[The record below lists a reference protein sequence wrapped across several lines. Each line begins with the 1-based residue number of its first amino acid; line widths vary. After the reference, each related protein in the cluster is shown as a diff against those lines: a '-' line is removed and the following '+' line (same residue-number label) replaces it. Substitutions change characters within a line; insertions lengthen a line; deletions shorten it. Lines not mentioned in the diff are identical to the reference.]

1 MSAAAP
7 PGGADETEAAWRAQL
22 ERMAATFATL
32 RGAAGARPG
41 GSERDVVYRED
52 KLTLYRYRPLV
63 PASGRTPL
71 LIVYALV
78 NRPTMLD
85 LQPDRSL
92 IRRLLERGLDV
103 YLLDWGSPD
112 GADRLLELD
121 DYINGYLERC
131 VRHILRAHRIGAL
144 DLLGVCQGGTFSL
157 CYTALHP
164 GRVRNLVTMVTP
176 VDFHTSDN
184 LLSTWARGIDVDAL
198 VAAWGIVPGEVL
210 NNAYLAL
217 RPFRLAQ
224 QKYVHLLAGELDAA
238 QAANFMRMEQWIFD
252 SPGQAGAAF
261 AQFVRWFYQEN
272 RLVAGTL
279 ALGGRA
285 VELRSVRVPVLNLYG
300 TQDHIVPP
308 SASEP
313 LGRHIGSRDYTALA
327 LEAGHIGMY
336 VSARAQRAVSEA
348 VDRWLLERQR
358 GPRGQRRPR
367 GSRGSRGLS
376 ES

>member
-1 MSAAAP
+1 MSEAAP
-7 PGGADETEAAWRAQL
+7 PGGADEAAWRAEL
-22 ERMAATFATL
+22 ERMAATLATL

-41 GSERDVVYRED
+41 GSERDAVHRED
-52 KLTLYRYRPLV
+52 KLTLYRYLPLV
-63 PASGRTPL
+63 ADAGRPPL

-92 IRRLLERGLDV
+92 VRRLLERGFTV

-131 VRHILRAHRIGAL
+131 VRHILRAHGIDSL

-157 CYTALHP
+157 CYAALHP
-164 GRVRNLVTMVTP
+164 ARVRNLITMVTP
-176 VDFHTSDN
+176 VDFHTPDN
-184 LLSTWARGIDVDAL
+184 LLSTWARGLDVDAL
-198 VAAWGIVPGEVL
+198 VAAWGIVPGDLL
-210 NNAYLAL
+210 NQAYLAL
-217 RPFRLAQ
+217 QPFRLGQ
-224 QKYVHLLAGELDAA
+224 QKYVHLLGAELDAA
-238 QAANFMRMEQWIFD
+238 QAANFMRMEKWIFD

-285 VELRSVRVPVLNLYG
+285 VDLGAVRMPVLNLYG

-313 LGRHIGSRDYTALA
+313 LGRHVGSRDYTALA

-336 VSARAQRAVSEA
+336 VSARAQRAVGEA
-348 VDRWLLERQR
+348 IDGWLRERSP
-358 GPRGQRRPR
+358 GA
-367 GSRGSRGLS
+367 
-376 ES
+376 